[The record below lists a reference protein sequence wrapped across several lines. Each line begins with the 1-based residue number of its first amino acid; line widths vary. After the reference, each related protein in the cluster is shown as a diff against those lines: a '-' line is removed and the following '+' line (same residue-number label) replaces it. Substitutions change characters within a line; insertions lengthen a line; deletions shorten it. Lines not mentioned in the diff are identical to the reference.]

1 MRADPPPSADDAS
14 PTDSGPTASEVV
26 DGFRHWQRARIADAR
41 QQRRRQQR
49 VRRAAGLALA
59 LVAALLVSSAVGTTN
74 VQAAPVIAYP
84 NLRVQVPT
92 SLISI
97 SKPTSTQRTLDFTH
111 ITWNAGDGPLEFR
124 PQLDPAT
131 GVARATQSLSTLT
144 GPSTWSV
151 VKTVPVV
158 QPMTWDPPSDY
169 RFPLTSF
176 GLYGNTA
183 SGTVGSLL
191 VASPKVDYCMTPDAF
206 VGGVPNTAPAATP
219 SPSNCTD
226 PNGLLGLSVGWGD
239 LYNSEDA
246 GNNIDI
252 SNVPDGTYWLR
263 GQADP
268 GDYFAQSGPNLSVTD
283 TQLQISGTNVTVLQ
297 QVTPAATRPVVTV
310 TSPADGSTVTGSV
323 TLQSSVTDTVPV
335 SRLQYLLDGAP
346 LGPVLTSA
354 PWSTTVAALPAGN
367 HQLSAQ
373 AIDAN
378 GYAGTAPAI
387 SVSVPVTVGAIA
399 FDQPTSATGKSSAT
413 TSTFATTAPAEVLLA
428 LVGSDGSSPGQ
439 TATVSGGGLSWSLVK
454 RANAQLGTS
463 EIWAANVANP
473 TANISVTATLAQGG
487 MDLSLNV
494 VGVRNATLGTSAAA
508 SAGTGAPTVS
518 YSATAVGS
526 VGVAVGNDWD
536 KAVARTLGSGQALF
550 SQWLDTATGDTFWSQ
565 RTTAPGAT
573 VGQTI
578 TLNDTAPTKDR
589 WNLAAV
595 ELKPTGP
602 PPVPPTVA
610 VTTPTAGQTVANS
623 VPVTISATPPA
634 GGSVV
639 SVQPLIDGQPLGAAL
654 STAPYTATW
663 NTALATNG
671 THTVSAIAT
680 DADGATGTAPPVSVT
695 VSNVIAPLTVA
706 ITTPTAGQ
714 QVSGTITVGATTTDP
729 LPVTSVQF
737 ALDGLPLGVVVTS
750 APYTTQWNTITSLN
764 GSHTLTAT
772 ATDSGGRTVV
782 SAPVTVT
789 VANVSVCIVRDVNV
803 NLHGRGTL
811 TTPVFH
817 TGVASEQLLAFVAYD
832 GPTNGGQTT
841 TVTGAGLTW
850 TLVKRANG
858 ALGVSEVW
866 KASTSAVLTSAQVT
880 ATPAKSGFDGM
891 LQVMAFQG
899 TAGVGASVAGSAKT
913 GAPSVS
919 LTTTQPQSWLF
930 AVGND
935 WDRAVAR
942 VPASGQVIAGQWVD
956 TGTGDT
962 FWAQGTST
970 QTGAAGSIVAMG
982 DTSPTNDQ
990 WNLVAVE
997 VLAANSGAYLP

>member
-1 MRADPPPSADDAS
+1 ML
-14 PTDSGPTASEVV
+14 E
-26 DGFRHWQRARIADAR
+26 GFHRWSRARIDVAR
-41 QQRRRQQR
+41 LRRSRQRR
-49 VRRAAGLALA
+49 VRRAMGLALA
-59 LVAALLVSSAVGTTN
+59 LVAATLVSSAVHSSD

-92 SLISI
+92 DLISI
-97 SKPTSTQRTLDFTH
+97 SKPTQTQRTLDFTH

-144 GPSTWSV
+144 GPSTWSF

-158 QPMTWDPPSDY
+158 QPMTWEPPSDY
-169 RFPLTSF
+169 RFPLTGF
-176 GLYGNTA
+176 GLYTNTP
-183 SGTVGSLL
+183 SGGVGTK
-191 VASPKVDYCMTPDAF
+191 VATSPKVDFCMTPDAF

-219 SPSNCTD
+219 SPSNCGD

-252 SNVPDGTYWLR
+252 SNLPDGTYWLR

-268 GDYFAQSGPNLSVTD
+268 GNYFAQSGPNLSVTD
-283 TQLQISGTNVTVLQ
+283 TQLQITGANVTVLQ

-310 TSPADGSTVTGSV
+310 TNPVEGATLTGAV
-323 TLQSSVTDTVPV
+323 TLQSSVSDTVPV
-335 SRLQYLLDGAP
+335 SSLQYLLDGNP
-346 LGPVLTSA
+346 IGPVLTAA
-354 PWSTTVAALPAGN
+354 PWTTTVPALPTGN
-367 HQLSAQ
+367 HQLSAH

-378 GYAGTAPAI
+378 GYAGTAPAV
-387 SVSVPVTVGAIA
+387 SVSVPISVGAVV
-399 FDQPTSATGKSSAT
+399 FDQPTSVTGRSSAT
-413 TSTFATTAPAEVLLA
+413 TPTFATTAPGEVLLA
-428 LVGSDGSSPGQ
+428 LVGSDGSGPGQ

-463 EIWAANVANP
+463 EIWVATVANP

-494 VGVRNATLGTSAAA
+494 VGVRNATIGTSAAA
-508 SAGTGAPTVS
+508 GAGTGAPKVS
-518 YSATAVGS
+518 FASTAVGS

-536 KAVARTLGSGQALF
+536 KAVARTVGAGQALL
-550 SQWLDTATGDTFWSQ
+550 SQWLDTATGDSFWSQ
-565 RTTAPGAT
+565 YTTAPGT
-573 VGQTI
+573 TIGQTI
-578 TLNDTAPTKDR
+578 TLNDTAPTNDR

-610 VTTPTAGQTVANS
+610 VSSPTAGQTVSNT
-623 VPVTISATPPA
+623 VPVTITATPPA
-634 GGSVV
+634 GGSVIR
-639 SVQPLIDGQPLGAAL
+639 VQPLVDGQPLGPAL
-654 STAPYTATW
+654 STAPYTASW
-663 NTALATNG
+663 NTTLVTNG
-671 THTVSAIAT
+671 THTLSAVAT
-680 DADGATGTAPPVSVT
+680 DADGAVGTAPPVSVT
-695 VSNVIAPLTVA
+695 VSNLIAPLTVA
-706 ITTPTAGQ
+706 ISSPTAGQ
-714 QVSGTITVGATTTDP
+714 QVSGTISVSATTTDP

-750 APYTTQWNTITSLN
+750 APYSTQWNTITSLN

-811 TTPVFH
+811 TTPAFH
-817 TGVASEQLLAFVAYD
+817 TGVAAEQLLAFVAYD
-832 GPTNGGQTT
+832 GPTTGGQTT

-858 ALGVSEVW
+858 SLGVSEIW
-866 KASTSAVLTSAQVT
+866 KATSSAVLTSAQVT

-942 VPASGQVIAGQWVD
+942 VPATGQVIAGQWVD

-970 QTGAAGSIVAMG
+970 QTGPAGSIVAMS